1 MGMTDKQFCAYVR
14 SIMAQITKVLK
25 KMPEGEQKEELQ
37 QVVDMMQKSI
47 ED

>member
-14 SIMAQITKVLK
+14 SILIQINRVIENMPDGKDKEDLK
-25 KMPEGEQKEELQ
+25 QIA
-37 QVVDMMQKSI
+37 DMMQKSI